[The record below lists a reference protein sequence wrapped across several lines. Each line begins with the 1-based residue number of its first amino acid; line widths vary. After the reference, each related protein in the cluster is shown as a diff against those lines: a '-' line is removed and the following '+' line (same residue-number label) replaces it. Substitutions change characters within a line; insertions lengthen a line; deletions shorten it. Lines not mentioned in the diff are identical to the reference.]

1 MATTFVSCMFQYDE
15 SVLDTW
21 IGSGLFMVIYV
32 KPSDYETVSLKL
44 SPENNNIMKIKIKIK
59 IKILPEITDLEW
71 YTNTESLLLPSV
83 RNEEKDTLQH
93 LWNMHLKIYCV
104 YQAVILSESKTEFF
118 AYIDFDITHMFKTPA
133 ETMTFIRENYSQPHL
148 FVSRPN
154 DMYFPGCWGKLLS
167 DKRDIKEFTNII
179 NWRFCGSFF
188 FGGCDA
194 ILQFYHY
201 HTLYFPEFL
210 GNTMTWEVNF
220 WAYLEWKVEEWKP
233 VWYSANHDDSIVQIP
248 GMFGYKILSGE
259 TKTTMTV
266 YDYPDL
272 SPFRPMSA
280 AYVEYLGKS
289 YLNTRY
295 VNYWIYDN
303 GGYYYPEDE
312 GVIRT
317 LNVCSEFLDKP
328 LDYHPMTETVG
339 LEKED
344 EETTN
349 CSSNRPNTFF
359 SEGIEDIRLYVS
371 QETGELCFIG
381 STLSYSHVKDKIR
394 TIRGVYDVATHT
406 CRNLEPLDPPTETWC
421 EKNWAP
427 IPLAGGGD
435 GFIYKWLPLEIGKVC
450 SGGKLEIVVRKEMD
464 SRFRHMK
471 GSTAFTIFGEDKKC
485 LVGVVHFS
493 EEMHPRQYYHRVVVL
508 DAETFDVVKC
518 SDIFCF
524 QKASV
529 EFCIGCRVIGCG
541 ERMGFWIS
549 RMDRDP
555 MYLETEMCKNNLFKY
570 CKV

>member
-1 MATTFVSCMFQYDE
+1 MATTFISCVFQYNE
-15 SVLDTW
+15 SVLESWTRSE
-21 IGSGLFMVIYV
+21 IRIVLFV
-32 KPSDYETVSLKL
+32 KPTDFDMVSLKL
-44 SPENNNIMKIKIKIK
+44 SDNTKITLN
-59 IKILPEITDLEW
+59 ILPDITELEW
-71 YTNTESLLLPSV
+71 YTNTDSLRLPSV
-83 RNEEKDTLQH
+83 RNEKKDTLEH
-93 LWNMHLKIYCV
+93 LWKMHLKIYCM
-104 YQAVILSESKTEFF
+104 YQAVISSSCTNNFF
-118 AYIDFDITHMFKTPA
+118 AYIDFDITHMFKNRA
-133 ETMTFIRENYSQPHL
+133 ETMAFIGENYAQPHL

-154 DMYFPGCWGKLLS
+154 EMYFPGCWNKS
-167 DKRDIKEFTNII
+167 DNFKEFANKI

-188 FGGCDA
+188 FGGYDA

-201 HTLYFPEFL
+201 HTLYFSEFL
-210 GNTMTWEVNF
+210 ESSENIMTWEVNF
-220 WAYLEWKVEEWKP
+220 WAYLEWKVDEWNP
-233 VWYSANHDDSIVQIP
+233 IWYAANHDDSIVRIP
-248 GMFGYKILSGE
+248 GMFGFKILLDRPE
-259 TKTTMTV
+259 ETMTTTAV

-272 SPFRPMSA
+272 SPYRPMSA

-328 LDYHPMTETVG
+328 LDYRPMTDVVTV
-339 LEKED
+339 LKCD
-344 EETTN
+344 DL
-349 CSSNRPNTFF
+349 TFF
-359 SEGIEDIRLYVS
+359 SEGLEDIRLYVS

-394 TIRGVYDVATHT
+394 TIRGVYDIATHT
-406 CRNLEPLDPPTETWC
+406 CRDLQPLSPPTETWC

-435 GFIYKWLPLEIGKVC
+435 GFIYKWFPLEIGKV
-450 SGGKLEIVVRKEMD
+450 SSEGKLEIIIRKEMD
-464 SRFRHMK
+464 GRFRHMK
-471 GSTAFTIFGEDKKC
+471 GSTSFTLFDDDKKKS
-485 LVGVVHFS
+485 LIGVVHFS

-508 DAETFDVVKC
+508 DAETYDVVKC

-529 EFCIGCRVIGCG
+529 EFCIGFKVIKA
-541 ERMGFWIS
+541 ENRMGFWIS

-555 MYLETEMCKNNLFKY
+555 MYVETEMKCVL
-570 CKV
+570 

>member
-15 SVLDTW
+15 SVLETW
-21 IGSGLFMVIYV
+21 ILSDMFMVLYV
-32 KPSDYETVSLKL
+32 KPTDYETVMKASKI
-44 SPENNNIMKIKIKIK
+44 PEKMQ
-59 IKILPEITDLEW
+59 IKILPEISELEW
-71 YTNTESLLLPSV
+71 YNGLITKLPSV
-83 RNEEKDTLQH
+83 RNEEKDTLEH
-93 LWNMHLKIYCV
+93 LWNMHLKIYCM
-104 YQAVILSESKTEFF
+104 YQAVILSEFNTEFF
-118 AYIDFDITHMFKTPA
+118 AYIDFDIIHMFKTPA

-154 DMYFPGCWGKLLS
+154 EMYFPGCWN
-167 DKRDIKEFTNII
+167 KREFKEFTNII

-188 FGGCDA
+188 FGGSDA

-201 HTLYFPEFL
+201 HTLYFPDFMASMD
-210 GNTMTWEVNF
+210 NTMTWEVNF

-233 VWYSANHDDSIVQIP
+233 VWYAANHDDSIVKIP
-248 GMFGYKILSGE
+248 GMFGYKILLDQQEE

-266 YDYPDL
+266 YDYPDM

-295 VNYWIYDN
+295 VNYWIYGN

-317 LNVCSEFLDKP
+317 LNVCSELSSDLGLP
-328 LDYHPMTETVG
+328 LDYHPMTETVST
-339 LEKED
+339 EEQD

-371 QETGELCFIG
+371 EETGELCFIG

-406 CRNLEPLDPPTETWC
+406 CRDFQPLDPPTETWC

-435 GFIYKWLPLEIGKVC
+435 GFIYKWFPLEIGKVC

-471 GSTAFTIFGEDKKC
+471 GSTAFTSFGDEDDKRK
-485 LVGVVHFS
+485 LLIGVVHFS

-508 DAETFDVVKC
+508 DAETYDVVKC